1 MISETRIDE
10 ILTELFRDVEF
21 ATEPAGLYDPLRY
34 MIEIGGKRL
43 RPRLALTTYALY
55 KDVFTDDILQPAA
68 GLEVFHCYTLIHD
81 DIMDRSDLRRG
92 KPSVWKKWGTP
103 TGILSGDVMC
113 IDSFRRVAMAPQKV
127 LRQVL
132 EMFGNTAAQVCEGQ
146 QYDMDFEQMDEVP
159 MDSYI
164 EMIGLKTGVLIAC
177 ASKLGALVAGASE
190 SDCDNLYEYGYNL
203 GLAFQVADDYLDAY
217 GDEALFG
224 KPIGGDIVNNKKSW
238 LTVRAFEKASPQ
250 QKEALRQA
258 FAMPV
263 GTPAER
269 SAKIAAVKEIYEA
282 LSIGEDAKYEILR
295 LNDKA
300 LDFAAGACSG
310 LRLEALRRFAE
321 KLVGRTR

>member
-1 MISETRIDE
+1 
-10 ILTELFRDVEF
+10 
-21 ATEPAGLYDPLRY
+21 
-34 MIEIGGKRL
+34 
-43 RPRLALTTYALY
+43 
-55 KDVFTDDILQPAA
+55 
-68 GLEVFHCYTLIHD
+68 
-81 DIMDRSDLRRG
+81 
-92 KPSVWKKWGTP
+92 
-103 TGILSGDVMC
+103 
-113 IDSFRRVAMAPQKV
+113 
-127 LRQVL
+127 
-132 EMFGNTAAQVCEGQ
+132 
-146 QYDMDFEQMDEVP
+146 MDFEQMDEVP

-217 GDEALFG
+217 GDEAVFG

>member
-21 ATEPAGLYDPLRY
+21 AAEPAGLYDPLRY

-55 KDVFTDDILQPAA
+55 KDVFTDDILQPAS

-269 SAKIAAVKEIYEA
+269 SAKIVAVKEIYEA